1 MMVMF
6 RMRVQYRTTT
16 AVLLFLLTMGGILG
30 FSTLNAAQPESA
42 SYDVIPKVGVYITAE
57 DIQNARNLV
66 KTKAWAKKEA
76 DQILSDAAM
85 WANMPDTF
93 YQNLM
98 PPKGSVFA
106 YGQAGCPIDKKPWGA
121 NFGGK
126 GIVELIRPYTLRC
139 SNGQLV
145 YFNDPDSPYYD
156 PGSGV
161 VIDGVKYYLRGI
173 YNAYVTNLLAGWG
186 DDEGVVH
193 KLAYAYALTGDPK
206 YAHKALIILDAL
218 ATLSPTTIGP
228 RDFERSPTSV
238 EGRLHWLTSI
248 VFRARMHLINA
259 YDLVYNYTELDGPS
273 PTNPG
278 LNLKENIETGLFL
291 DYVFGEYDMRNG
303 QLSDLHNHEA
313 DSVRGMLGVGLL
325 LGIPEYIT
333 WGINAAAAFFDNTID
348 RDGLYYETSLSY
360 SGFSQGVFL
369 DMADLAYN
377 YSPDK
382 YEGEGFPAREEFPY
396 AANFFDHP
404 KLQKFLVGFR
414 ERIDAAGF
422 VPTVGDGAPNWN
434 RTFYNVKPL
443 SGQERLAAEY
453 FAQRASSAA
462 DRAKFTQMLL
472 ANTPDIDAVRSGRRL
487 LFLAKDLQEAPL
499 EADAVIAIPQTTLL
513 GNTRLGFLRSGNNTR
528 AALMRGGVTLPHGH
542 DDILGLDLF
551 GKGYDITTEI
561 GYGIHGS
568 PLHLGWG
575 SRGIAHNLVVVNKG
589 KVRNNSLFQIGPGA
603 DTIAFFTGSGF
614 AGMEMDASRMFQMS
628 DGVTQYQ
635 RGVYQIDVSPAEH
648 YWVDV
653 FRVTGG
659 VTHDYSFHTRGS
671 AITFNGVDVKEIADV
686 WTLHGLD
693 DPNASFDAPGR
704 SWGERVSAGEGI
716 RDMGVP
722 SEGVASR
729 YWTPA
734 PGNGYGFIYN
744 LKGGTPDETWEATW
758 DFSDGLGTQF
768 RLTML
773 GGSAVRHVYTGYAP
787 DLGGQRKYAYLV
799 ARREADENLQSRFAA
814 VMQIYMGAPVVT
826 KVTELPLRQG
836 SGGSVAMRIELD
848 AGLVDAYDYVLSN
861 PAAGVTLATADGM
874 VQLAT
879 DALFALIRMREGR
892 VEGAYMVGGTQL
904 RYGDTAW
911 QAEQGVYT
919 GVLEQI
925 DYHGRRLLTKTAL
938 PLGDTLAGS
947 VVTIDN
953 PGYMT
958 NTAYEI
964 KGVSRTA
971 DGLYAIELGD
981 TALEAARNQV
991 DRVAFS
997 NRVLTQKAPLPTAF
1011 EYNQQTGALD
1021 GKLVMNEAG
1030 ASAIIKRVPGMKTI
1044 ELTAS
1049 STGFAPDD
1057 AIVVYDVQAGD
1068 EFVIHTWYGRE
1079 LNGDVWRYVGTV
1091 QGK

>member
-1 MMVMF
+1 MSK
-6 RMRVQYRTTT
+6 MRVRRHVSML
-16 AVLLFLLTMGGILG
+16 VLLCTLAINSLTGLG
-30 FSTLNAAQPESA
+30 TLNAAQPDSTQ
-42 SYDVIPKVGVYITAE
+42 YDVIPKVGVYITAE
-57 DIQNARNLV
+57 DIQNARTLM

-76 DQILSDAAM
+76 DKILSDASM
-85 WANMPDTF
+85 WVTMPDTF

-121 NFGGK
+121 NFGGNNV
-126 GIVELIRPYTLRC
+126 VELIRPNTLRC

-145 YFNDPDSPYYD
+145 RFDDPSSPYYD

-173 YNAYVTNLLAGWG
+173 YNAYITNLLAGWG

-206 YAHKALIILDAL
+206 YAHKALVILDAL

-259 YDLVYNYTELDGPS
+259 YDLVYNYKGLDGPS
-273 PTNPG
+273 PTNPR
-278 LNLKENIETGLFL
+278 LALKENIEQGLFL

-303 QLSDLHNHEA
+303 QLVDLHNHEA

-333 WGINAAAAFFDNTID
+333 WGINGVTAFFDNTID

-360 SGFSQGVFL
+360 SSFSQSVFL

-382 YEGEGFPAREEFPY
+382 YSGEGFPAREDFPY
-396 AANFFDHP
+396 AANFYDHP

-422 VPTVGDGAPNWN
+422 VPTVGDGGPNWT
-434 RTFYNVKPL
+434 RLYYSVKPL
-443 SGQERLAAEY
+443 SGQERLAAEH
-453 FAQRASSAA
+453 FAQRASSAV
-462 DRAKFTQMLL
+462 DRARFTEMLM
-472 ANTPDIDAVRSGRRL
+472 ANTPDVDAVRSGRWL
-487 LFLAKDLQEAPL
+487 LFHAQDLQKAPL
-499 EADAVIAIPQTTLL
+499 EQTAASTAPTTALM
-513 GNTRLGFLRSGNNTR
+513 GNTRLGYLRSGNNTR
-528 AALMRGGVTLPHGH
+528 VALMRGGVTLPHGH

-568 PLHLGWG
+568 PMHLGWG

-589 KVRNNSLFQIGPGA
+589 KDRNNSLFQIGPGA
-603 DTIAFFTGSGF
+603 DTIAFVVGSGYT
-614 AGMEMDASRMFQMS
+614 GMEMDAPEMFQPG
-628 DGVTQYQ
+628 DGITQYQ
-635 RGVYQIDVSPAEH
+635 RGVYQIDVSSTDH

-659 VTHDYSFHTRGS
+659 ETHDYSFHTRGP
-671 AITFNGVDVKEIADV
+671 AISFNGVEVKAIDNV

-693 DPNASFDAPGR
+693 DPNATFDAQGR
-704 SWGERVSAGEGI
+704 SWGERVAAGEGI
-716 RDMGVP
+716 RDLGVA

-729 YWTPA
+729 SWTPA
-734 PGNGYGFIYN
+734 PGNGYGFIYD
-744 LKGGTPDETWEATW
+744 LKGGQPEGTWDATW
-758 DFSDGLGTQF
+758 DFMDGAGTAF

-773 GGSAVRHVYTGYAP
+773 NSSSVQDVYTGYAP
-787 DLGGQRKYAYLV
+787 DLAGQRKYPYLV
-799 ARREADENLQSRFAA
+799 ARRQGGKGLQSRFAA
-814 VMQIYMGAPVVT
+814 VMQVYAGTPVVT
-826 KVTELPLRQG
+826 QVTELPLQQG
-836 SGGSVAMRIELD
+836 HSQSVAMRLD
-848 AGLVDAYDYVLSN
+848 LGNGLVNAYDYVLSN
-861 PAAGVTLATADGM
+861 PAAGVTLVTADGS
-874 VQLAT
+874 VTLQT
-879 DALFALIRMREGR
+879 DALFALVRVREGQ
-892 VEGAYMVGGTQL
+892 VVGAHMVGGAQL
-904 RYGDTAW
+904 QYGETTL
-911 QAEQGVYT
+911 QAKQGSYT
-919 GVLEQI
+919 GVLEQP
-925 DYHGRRLLTKTAL
+925 DYSGRRLLTKTEL
-938 PLGDTLAGS
+938 PLGNTLAGS
-947 VVTIDN
+947 MITISN
-953 PGYMT
+953 PGYAT
-958 NTAYEI
+958 NTTYEI
-964 KGVSRTA
+964 KGVSLTA

-981 TALEAARNQV
+981 TALELARNQV

-997 NRVLTQKAPLPTAF
+997 NRVLTQKAPLPTAY
-1011 EYNQQTGALD
+1011 EYNQQTRALD

-1030 ASAIIKRVPGMKTI
+1030 ATGIIKRVPGMKTI
-1044 ELTAS
+1044 ELVQS
-1049 STGFAPDD
+1049 STGFAPND

-1068 EFVIHTWYGRE
+1068 QFTILTQYGMEFKDDQWH
-1079 LNGDVWRYVGTV
+1079 LVGTV
-1091 QGK
+1091 QGN